1 MEKLPTLHRGRIHL
15 ILADLPIRRELVNAA
30 IARLA
35 FAGPLLVLDGGNSF
49 QAHRIARLLRSQTED
64 LNAVLNNIVVA
75 RAFTC
80 YQVVSLL
87 ENTPATPVPTLVLE
101 LLDTFRDEN
110 VRLDERRRLLAKTIA
125 HLRRLSSR
133 APLAVSV
140 APALTPDGEALLAAL
155 EDACAGAL
163 RMEPLPPPA
172 TQLSFF
178 PDPPTQP

>member
-1 MEKLPTLHRGRIHL
+1 MKKLPALHRGRIYL
-15 ILADLPIRRELVNAA
+15 IHADLPIRRELVNAA

-64 LNAVLNNIVVA
+64 LHAVLNNIVVA

-87 ENTPATPVPTLVLE
+87 AGTPATPVPILVLE
-101 LLDTFRDEN
+101 LLDTFQDEN
-110 VRLDERRRLLAKTIA
+110 VRLEERQRLLVETIA
-125 HLRRLSSR
+125 HLRRLSRR
-133 APLAVSV
+133 APLAVSA
-140 APALTPDGEALLAAL
+140 APALTSDGAALLNAL
-155 EDACAGAL
+155 EDACDGAWRL
-163 RMEPLPPPA
+163 ESMPPPA

-178 PDPPTQP
+178 PDPSSSP